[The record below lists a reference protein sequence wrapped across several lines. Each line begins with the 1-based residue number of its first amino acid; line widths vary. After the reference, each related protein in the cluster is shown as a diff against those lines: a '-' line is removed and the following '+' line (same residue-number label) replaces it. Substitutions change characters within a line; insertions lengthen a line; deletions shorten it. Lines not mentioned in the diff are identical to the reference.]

1 MSLALAGG
9 FFPLSH
15 QGKPLILFPAV
26 CSEGA
31 VVPGVEI
38 RQQDPLQSGS
48 SLANKV
54 LTQPRGTDNDST
66 RI

>member
-31 VVPGVEI
+31 VVPGVETG
-38 RQQDPLQSGS
+38 QDPPQSGS
-48 SLANKV
+48 SLADKV
-54 LTQPRGTDNDST
+54 LTQPHGTDNDST